1 MSKIKKYGFI
11 INNID
16 FSVEVGATTEKQATI
31 KFIDKYWK
39 RIKDVDEKQAIKIEI
54 LGERI

>member
-16 FSVEVGATTEKQATI
+16 FSVEVGATTEKQA
-31 KFIDKYWK
+31 
-39 RIKDVDEKQAIKIEI
+39 IKIEI